1 MGQSLQPQGS
11 TPSLIM
17 MDHISRTLAGGA
29 DFLKMAVVFKDIPRG
44 ALEEEVLTFKE
55 VPLIAVDM
63 V

>member
-1 MGQSLQPQGS
+1 MG
-11 TPSLIM
+11 
-17 MDHISRTLAGGA
+17 HISHTLAGGA